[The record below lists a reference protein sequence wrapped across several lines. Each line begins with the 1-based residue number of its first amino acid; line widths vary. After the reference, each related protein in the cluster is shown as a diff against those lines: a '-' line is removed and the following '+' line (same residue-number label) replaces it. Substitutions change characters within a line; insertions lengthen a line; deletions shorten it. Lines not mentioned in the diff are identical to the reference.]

1 MIMEIFSVKF
11 WLYLIS
17 GDCICQIVKAA
28 IEEKRVMRLWFPVL
42 VTTCEVFDLLNLCSA
57 CVLLTYFDWK
67 FLFGTCRLLVYCLCE
82 LLLSD
87 SFSCILLPVI
97 CR

>member
-1 MIMEIFSVKF
+1 MMIMEIFSVKF

-57 CVLLTYFDWK
+57 CVLLTFFDWK
-67 FLFGTCRLLVYCLCE
+67 FSILRDIFKISHVLLWYLQIVG
-82 LLLSD
+82 LLS
-87 SFSCILLPVI
+87 L
-97 CR
+97 